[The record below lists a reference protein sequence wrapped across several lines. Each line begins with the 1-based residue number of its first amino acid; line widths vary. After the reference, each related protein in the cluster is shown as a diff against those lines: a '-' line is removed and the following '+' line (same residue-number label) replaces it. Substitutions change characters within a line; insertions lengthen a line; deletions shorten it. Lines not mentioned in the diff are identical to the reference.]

1 MSFAVEV
8 KEELSLVGPVC
19 SHCQRALLA
28 AIIRIEGSVCLTGK
42 GSMRLEVNTESFV
55 AARIAMQLL
64 REIYRLE
71 TQVTVR
77 RNVLHKTPN
86 YLLKIPMQAKLPEAL
101 RDMGIIGDEGF
112 IQGIDPKITKKHCCS
127 EAYLRGIFLG
137 CGFISNL
144 KGDFH
149 FELTVESEQ
158 LAKDLVGI
166 LQSRGVH
173 ARFTTRRN
181 NYIIYMKS
189 GSDICDFLALVG
201 AHKCALELEQEILMR
216 SVRNDVNRQ
225 MNAEVANTMKAW
237 DASASQRS
245 AIDKVVGW
253 YGFNGLPPALQEYVL
268 LRKANPESTLR
279 ELGELADPPLSK
291 SAIAH
296 RARRI
301 EQMAE
306 QIDL

>member
-1 MSFAVEV
+1 MSFTVEV
-8 KEELSLVGPVC
+8 KEELSVIEPTC
-19 SHCQRALLA
+19 SHCDRALLA
-28 AIIRIEGSVCLTGK
+28 ALVRIEGSVFLSGK
-42 GSMRLEVNTESFV
+42 GSMRLEVVTESPV
-55 AARIAMQLL
+55 AARLVVRLLHEMYQLKTEL
-64 REIYRLE
+64 
-71 TQVTVR
+71 TVR

-86 YLLKIPMQAKLPEAL
+86 YLINVPMQPGLPDSL
-101 RDMGIIGDEGF
+101 RDLGIIGDGGF
-112 IQGIDPKITKKHCCS
+112 TQGVDERFVKKRCCA

-149 FELTVESEQ
+149 FELTVESEE
-158 LAKDLVGI
+158 LAQDLVDV
-166 LQSRGVH
+166 LVSRGVH

-189 GSDICDFLALVG
+189 GSSICDFLALVG
-201 AHKCALELEQEILMR
+201 AHKCALALEQERLLR

-237 DASASQRS
+237 DASATQQS
-245 AIDKVVGW
+245 AIEKVVGW
-253 YGFNGLPPALQEYVL
+253 YGIGGLPPALQEYVL
-268 LRKANPESTLR
+268 LRMANPESTLR

-306 QIDL
+306 QIEL

>member
-1 MSFAVEV
+1 
-8 KEELSLVGPVC
+8 
-19 SHCQRALLA
+19 
-28 AIIRIEGSVCLTGK
+28 
-42 GSMRLEVNTESFV
+42 
-55 AARIAMQLL
+55 
-64 REIYRLE
+64 
-71 TQVTVR
+71 
-77 RNVLHKTPN
+77 
-86 YLLKIPMQAKLPEAL
+86 
-101 RDMGIIGDEGF
+101 
-112 IQGIDPKITKKHCCS
+112 
-127 EAYLRGIFLG
+127 
-137 CGFISNL
+137 
-144 KGDFH
+144 
-149 FELTVESEQ
+149 
-158 LAKDLVGI
+158 
-166 LQSRGVH
+166 
-173 ARFTTRRN
+173 
-181 NYIIYMKS
+181 MKS

-201 AHKCALELEQEILMR
+201 AHKCALELEQEILLR

-253 YGFNGLPPALQEYVL
+253 YGIGGLPPALQEYVL

-306 QIDL
+306 QIDLKSEY

>member
-1 MSFAVEV
+1 MSFTVEV
-8 KEELSLVGPVC
+8 KEELSVIEPVC
-19 SHCQRALLA
+19 SHCERALLA
-28 AIIRIEGSVCLTGK
+28 ALVRIEGSVLLSGK
-42 GSMRLEVNTESFV
+42 GSMGLEVVTESPV
-55 AARIAMQLL
+55 AARIVVRLL
-64 REIYRLE
+64 HELYRLKTE
-71 TQVTVR
+71 LTVR

-86 YLLKIPMQAKLPEAL
+86 YLINVPMQQALPDAL
-101 RDMGIIGDEGF
+101 RDLGVIDDAGF
-112 IQGIDPKITKKHCCS
+112 THGVDDRFVTKRCCA

-149 FELTVESEQ
+149 FELTVESEE
-158 LAKDLVGI
+158 LAQDLVDI
-166 LQSRGVH
+166 LLARGVH

-181 NYIIYMKS
+181 NFIIYMKS
-189 GSDICDFLALVG
+189 GSSICDFLALVG
-201 AHKCALELEQEILMR
+201 AHKCALALEQERLLR

-237 DASASQRS
+237 DASASQQS
-245 AIDKVVGW
+245 AIEKVVGW
-253 YGFNGLPPALQEYVL
+253 YGVGGLPPALQEYVL
-268 LRKANPESTLR
+268 LRMANPEATLR

-301 EQMAE
+301 EQLAE